1 MQGLSL
7 LSYAVNTMNARK
19 YIIPRGLLLSLWKYI
34 IPRGLILPLCNEAA
48 DMVMDDR
55 LLSDDLHIQGLF
67 LCSQRQMAS
76 IDSQYTLPDDD
87 GVMFQ
92 IIIDHKCSL
101 YTLLQARYI
110 NTGA

>member
-1 MQGLSL
+1 M
-7 LSYAVNTMNARK
+7 
-19 YIIPRGLLLSLWKYI
+19 PC
-34 IPRGLILPLCNEAA
+34 GLILPICNEAA
-48 DMVMDDR
+48 DMVMDNR
-55 LLSDDLHIQGLF
+55 LFSNDLHIQRLF
-67 LCSQRQMAS
+67 LCSQRQMSS

-92 IIIDHKCSL
+92 IIVDHKCNL